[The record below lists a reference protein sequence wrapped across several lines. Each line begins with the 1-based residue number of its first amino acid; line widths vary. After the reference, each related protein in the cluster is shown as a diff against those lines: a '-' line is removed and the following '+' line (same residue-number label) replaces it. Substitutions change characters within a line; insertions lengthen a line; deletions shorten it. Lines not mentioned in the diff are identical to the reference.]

1 MKAWV
6 EYNVPVLVQVD
17 TETREVT
24 RVIQMDEEISS
35 PVAAFEDDGT
45 GPNGT
50 QILRTRDRQSLY
62 AIAND
67 GDWPTWESGF

>member
-6 EYNVPVLVQVD
+6 EYNVPVLVQID
-17 TETREVT
+17 TDTGDIL
-24 RVIQMDEEISS
+24 RVVQMDEEISS

-50 QILRTRDRQSLY
+50 NR
-62 AIAND
+62 
-67 GDWPTWESGF
+67 